1 MIELAEPMLGA
12 DVDETVHVEVLF
24 LIHGEEVHLGEDTVL
39 VASIDFATDQEEPSS
54 EFSPACRKE
63 LTDVPTCGPI
73 VDRVE
78 DELLTICLL
87 LLAESLVCWVIGGK
101 RTLAEELV

>member
-12 DVDETVHVEVLF
+12 DVDETVHVEVVF

-54 EFSPACRKE
+54 GFSPACRE
-63 LTDVPTCGPI
+63 ERTDVPTFGPI

-87 LLAESLVCWVIGGK
+87 LLAESLVCWVIVGK
-101 RTLAEELV
+101 RTLA